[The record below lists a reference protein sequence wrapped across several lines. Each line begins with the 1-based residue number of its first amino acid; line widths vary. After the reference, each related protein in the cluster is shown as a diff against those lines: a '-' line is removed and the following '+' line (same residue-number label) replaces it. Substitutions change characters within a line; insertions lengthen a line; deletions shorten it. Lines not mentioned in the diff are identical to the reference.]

1 MGSDNSKTKE
11 SNSENEYFSF
21 KSIHK
26 YVGIEDPIL
35 FKNYL
40 HNVFLDLSIFDQK
53 LNTKLINKIAFYD
66 YMKLPIFISEKL
78 FCSFDSNNDNKIEEN
93 EFIINLYKLYCGTFY
108 ETSEIIFKLLDYDK
122 DNIIQKDD
130 VTLMLSYLPL
140 KQNEES
146 PEQIQIKSRKE
157 INEIIN
163 YTFSKYNGQLK
174 FEQFVDVVM
183 NKKSDVYLQLIC
195 FFYQMKP
202 FNEENIILMK
212 DNNYDNDDEYN
223 NLRRKNIKEENENIK
238 LKIPNRKSSLQPA
251 EDFLKSNSFNSDR
264 SEYENCHKSNKKNN
278 PFYSVDMVRYNN
290 ENILSKSFDKNDKV
304 SYLDYVN
311 HLRKNYNSP
320 SKYLLEQQKIRPI
333 NGILK
338 NKEILNP
345 INEEKE
351 NEIYDDFIGSKK
363 TSVGSDNN
371 SNNSNENSINYEN
384 WIYKKSNEDENHLNK
399 LYLVLVNKDIYYYKD
414 ENKNVFLGMHHLCG
428 CLIKEPSEDEILEID
443 NIKYYSFSI
452 IFYNKSKTIIY
463 YSPSLE
469 ITIKFSELLK
479 KVIGYLKF
487 NDYYEILTMIGKG
500 KFGIVNLGIHK
511 KTNQKV
517 AIKIINKSS
526 LKSQEDIELIKSEI
540 DIMKLCHHP
549 NIIRL
554 LDHFENSEYIFIV
567 MEYISGGTLTQFLKK
582 RYFNFSES
590 QAANII
596 NQIGQGLKYLHSY
609 GIVHRDLKTENIM
622 MTQLNDNGIIKIMDF
637 GLSKIIGPK
646 EGLID
651 GYGTL
656 SYVAPE
662 VLLREPYNKEIDIWS
677 LGIILF
683 LILSGHLPFIGNKQD
698 VIARKIVYD
707 DIEFD
712 EDEWEMRS
720 RKVIDLI
727 EKTLEKNPKK
737 RINID
742 EFLEHPW
749 FKRNVKQKLS
759 L

>member
-1 MGSDNSKTKE
+1 MGSDNSKKEQETKD
-11 SNSENEYFSF
+11 EYFSF

-26 YVGIEDPIL
+26 YIGIEDPIL

-40 HNVFLDLSIFDQK
+40 HNVFIDISSFDEK
-53 LNTKLINKIAFYD
+53 LNKKYINKIVFYD

-78 FCSFDSNNDNKIEEN
+78 FCSFDSDNDNKIEEN
-93 EFIINLYKLYCGTFY
+93 EFVLNLYKLYCGTFY
-108 ETSEIIFKLLDYDK
+108 ETSEIIFKLLDFDK
-122 DNIIQKDD
+122 DGIIQKDD
-130 VTLMLSYLPL
+130 VIITLSFLPL
-140 KQNEES
+140 NQSGESFEEN
-146 PEQIQIKSRKE
+146 QIKSRKE

-163 YTFSKYNGQLK
+163 YTFSKYDNELN
-174 FEQFVDVVM
+174 FEKFVDAVI

-195 FFYQMKP
+195 FLYQMRT
-202 FNEENIILMK
+202 FSEENLILMK
-212 DNNYDNDDEYN
+212 DNNFDYEDEYN
-223 NLRRKNIKEENENIK
+223 NLGRKIIEEKDNIK
-238 LKIPNRKSSLQPA
+238 LKVPNRKSSLQPA
-251 EDFLKSNSFNSDR
+251 EEFLKSNSFNSEKEDLIK
-264 SEYENCHKSNKKNN
+264 EINKKNN
-278 PFYSVDMVRYNN
+278 LYNSVDMVRLSN
-290 ENILSKSFDKNDKV
+290 ENILSNSFDKNDKA
-304 SYLDYVN
+304 SLKEYMS
-311 HLRKNYNSP
+311 HSRKTYNSP
-320 SKYLLEQQKIRPI
+320 SKYLLEQQRIRPI
-333 NGILK
+333 SGRFKYNNKIL
-338 NKEILNP
+338 IP

-351 NEIYDDFIGSKK
+351 NEIHDDIISNNN
-363 TSVGSDNN
+363 TSVGSENN
-371 SNNSNENSINYEN
+371 ININNNNNNNQSNYEN
-384 WIYKKSNEDENHLNK
+384 WIFKKSNEDNK
-399 LYLVLVNKDIYYYKD
+399 FNKFYLVLYNKDIYYYKD
-414 ENKNVFLGMHHLCG
+414 ENKNNLIGMHHLSG
-428 CLIKEPSEDEILEID
+428 CLIKEPSEDEIIEFE
-443 NIKYYSFSI
+443 NVKYYSFSI
-452 IFYNKSKTIIY
+452 IFYNKSKTRIY

-469 ITIKFSELLK
+469 IINIFSEKLK
-479 KVIGYLKF
+479 QAIGYLKF
-487 NDYYEILTMIGKG
+487 NDYYEIKNMIGKG
-500 KFGIVNLGIHK
+500 KFGIVHLGIHK
-511 KTNQKV
+511 KTNEKV

-526 LKSQEDIELIKSEI
+526 LKTPDDKVLIRSEI

-637 GLSKIIGPK
+637 GLSKIVGPK

-656 SYVAPE
+656 NYVAPE

-677 LGIILF
+677 LGIILYLF
-683 LILSGHLPFIGNKQD
+683 LCGHVPFFGNKQD
-698 VIARKIVYD
+698 IIAKKIVYD
-707 DIEFD
+707 DVDFD

-727 EKTLEKNPKK
+727 EKCLEKDPKK
-737 RINID
+737 RIDID
-742 EFLEHPW
+742 QFLMHPW
-749 FKRNVKQKLS
+749 FKKNHKQKLS

>member
-1 MGSDNSKTKE
+1 MGSDTSKTKE
-11 SNSENEYFSF
+11 SNSENEYFNF
-21 KSIHK
+21 KSIQK
-26 YVGIEDPIL
+26 YVGIQDPNL

-40 HNVFLDLSIFDQK
+40 YNVFLDLSIFDKK
-53 LNTKLINKIAFYD
+53 LNKKLINKIAFYD

-93 EFIINLYKLYCGTFY
+93 EFVINLYKLYCGTFN

-122 DNIIQKDD
+122 DSIIQKDD

-146 PEQIQIKSRKE
+146 PEQNQIKSRKE
-157 INEIIN
+157 IDEIIN

-174 FEQFVDVVM
+174 FDQFVDVVM

-212 DNNYDNDDEYN
+212 DNNYDNEDEYN
-223 NLRRKNIKEENENIK
+223 NLRRKSLNEENENIK

-251 EDFLKSNSFNSDR
+251 EDFLKSDSFNSDKN
-264 SEYENCHKSNKKNN
+264 ENENNDKLIKKNN
-278 PFYSVDMVRYNN
+278 PFYSVDMVRHNN
-290 ENILSKSFDKNDKV
+290 ENILSNSFDKNDKI
-304 SYLDYVN
+304 SYKDYIS
-311 HLRKNYNSP
+311 HLKQNYISP

-333 NGILK
+333 NSILK
-338 NKEILNP
+338 NREILNP

-351 NEIYDDFIGSKK
+351 NEIYDDYMGSKK

-371 SNNSNENSINYEN
+371 TNITNDNFINYEN
-384 WIYKKSNEDENHLNK
+384 WIYKKSNENENHLIK
-399 LYLVLVNKDIYYYKD
+399 LYLVLANKDIYYYKD
-414 ENKNVFLGMHHLCG
+414 ENKKFFLGMHHLSG
-428 CLIKEPSEDEILEID
+428 CLIKEPSEDEILELD

-452 IFYNKSKTIIY
+452 IFYNKSKTRIY

-487 NDYYEILTMIGKG
+487 NDYYEIQTMIGKG

-526 LKSQEDIELIKSEI
+526 LKSQEDKELIRSEI

-554 LDHFENSEYIFIV
+554 LDHFENAEYIFIV

-582 RYFNFSES
+582 RYFNFSET

-662 VLLREPYNKEIDIWS
+662 VLLRDPYNKEIDIWS

-683 LILSGHLPFIGNKQD
+683 LMLSGHLPFIGNKQD
-698 VIARKIVYD
+698 AVARKIVYD
-707 DIEFD
+707 DVEFD

-727 EKTLEKNPKK
+727 EKALEKNPKK

-742 EFLEHPW
+742 EFLDHPW
-749 FKRNVKQKLS
+749 FKRNFKQKLS

>member
-146 PEQIQIKSRKE
+146 PEQNQIKSRKE
-157 INEIIN
+157 IDEIIN

-174 FEQFVDVVM
+174 FDQFVDVVM

-251 EDFLKSNSFNSDR
+251 EDFLKSDSFNSDKN
-264 SEYENCHKSNKKNN
+264 ENENNDKLIKKNN

-637 GLSKIIGPK
+637 GLSKIVGPK

-656 SYVAPE
+656 NYVAPE

-677 LGIILF
+677 LGIILYLF
-683 LILSGHLPFIGNKQD
+683 LCGHVPFFGNKQD
-698 VIARKIVYD
+698 IIAKKIVYED
-707 DIEFD
+707 VDFD

-727 EKTLEKNPKK
+727 EKCLEKDPKK
-737 RINID
+737 RIDID
-742 EFLEHPW
+742 QFLMHPW
-749 FKRNVKQKLS
+749 FKKNHKQKLS

>member
-1 MGSDNSKTKE
+1 
-11 SNSENEYFSF
+11 
-21 KSIHK
+21 
-26 YVGIEDPIL
+26 
-35 FKNYL
+35 
-40 HNVFLDLSIFDQK
+40 
-53 LNTKLINKIAFYD
+53 
-66 YMKLPIFISEKL
+66 
-78 FCSFDSNNDNKIEEN
+78 
-93 EFIINLYKLYCGTFY
+93 
-108 ETSEIIFKLLDYDK
+108 
-122 DNIIQKDD
+122 
-130 VTLMLSYLPL
+130 
-140 KQNEES
+140 
-146 PEQIQIKSRKE
+146 
-157 INEIIN
+157 
-163 YTFSKYNGQLK
+163 
-174 FEQFVDVVM
+174 
-183 NKKSDVYLQLIC
+183 
-195 FFYQMKP
+195 
-202 FNEENIILMK
+202 
-212 DNNYDNDDEYN
+212 
-223 NLRRKNIKEENENIK
+223 
-238 LKIPNRKSSLQPA
+238 
-251 EDFLKSNSFNSDR
+251 
-264 SEYENCHKSNKKNN
+264 
-278 PFYSVDMVRYNN
+278 MVRYNN

-549 NIIRL
+549 NII
-554 LDHFENSEYIFIV
+554 
-567 MEYISGGTLTQFLKK
+567 
-582 RYFNFSES
+582 
-590 QAANII
+590 